1 MSTNWKKVTEF
12 VITKGQANGTLPNCV
27 HLGDTIC
34 LSCYNGI
41 VTKSSAI
48 FQEHA
53 QTNTKQPET
62 DEIDEA
68 IENTDEIKST
78 NSLSFSKAIEM
89 ITNILYV
96 RENREKKSTLYTFDE
111 FRAVMERED
120 ATKWKRIY
128 KSFEFQQHAQ
138 ANETDESSSTNSIL
152 SFSKAI
158 EVISGILYVRENEE
172 KPTLYSFDEL

>member
-1 MSTNWKKVTEF
+1 
-12 VITKGQANGTLPNCV
+12 
-27 HLGDTIC
+27 
-34 LSCYNGI
+34 
-41 VTKSSAI
+41 
-48 FQEHA
+48 
-53 QTNTKQPET
+53 
-62 DEIDEA
+62 
-68 IENTDEIKST
+68 
-78 NSLSFSKAIEM
+78 
-89 ITNILYV
+89 
-96 RENREKKSTLYTFDE
+96 
-111 FRAVMERED
+111 MERED